1 MAGVGPVHLRGA
13 VEMLLWFYSAICA
26 MIRTMKPTV
35 CCNRNLQFPLH
46 FQVCQVP
53 PDLINVRVQAELCSR
68 SSNLL
73 HSVFLPRNVAEP
85 PTFVSDKWLY
95 FLDST

>member
-1 MAGVGPVHLRGA
+1 
-13 VEMLLWFYSAICA
+13 MLPWFCTAIHA

-35 CCNRNLQFPLH
+35 RCNRNLQFPLH

-53 PDLINVRVQAELCSR
+53 PDLINVRVQTLLCSR

-73 HSVFLPRNVAEP
+73 HGFFLPRNVAEVP
-85 PTFVSDKWLY
+85 RFVSDKCLY